1 VIIGK
6 RGEMKM
12 ACTKSTV
19 LANSKNHG
27 GTRSASS
34 IKYLVYHYTGNET
47 DKALSNANYFKNN
60 VVKASAHYFVD
71 DTSIV
76 QSVPDLTIAWAVGGN
91 KYSDC
96 ATTGGGTMYGIVT
109 NSNSISIEMCSTNGA
124 ITEKTMENAATL
136 GKELMEK
143 YNIPVSNIYRHF
155 DVTGKKCVGW
165 AGWYGKSSPKWDAFK
180 KRLSDTTTYTKK
192 QFIKDVQT
200 ALGLTSDGKATTTL
214 LNKTITV
221 SRTINNKHDI
231 VKPIQ
236 TYLNLLGYSCGEV
249 DGSFG
254 AKTEE
259 SLKLYQSKVVG
270 LKSPDGVITKGKGT
284 WKKLLGLS

>member
-1 VIIGK
+1 
-6 RGEMKM
+6 
-12 ACTKSTV
+12 
-19 LANSKNHG
+19 
-27 GTRSASS
+27 
-34 IKYLVYHYTGNET
+34 
-47 DKALSNANYFKNN
+47 
-60 VVKASAHYFVD
+60 
-71 DTSIV
+71 
-76 QSVPDLTIAWAVGGN
+76 
-91 KYSDC
+91 
-96 ATTGGGTMYGIVT
+96 
-109 NSNSISIEMCSTNGA
+109 
-124 ITEKTMENAATL
+124 
-136 GKELMEK
+136 
-143 YNIPVSNIYRHF
+143 
-155 DVTGKKCVGW
+155 
-165 AGWYGKSSPKWDAFK
+165 
-180 KRLSDTTTYTKK
+180 LSDTTTYTKK